1 MAADWLQ
8 ITQEEASAEE
18 IPEPVVLSIEPTNV
32 ILEACQSIIVAGE
45 NFLNAVSTF
54 ENFDV
59 DGDRHIQIDELAS
72 ALEAM
77 GE

>member
-1 MAADWLQ
+1 MC
-8 ITQEEASAEE
+8 AEGW
-18 IPEPVVLSIEPTNV
+18 
-32 ILEACQSIIVAGE
+32 LEAAQSYMASKEVNEEWPNTEAHEALLEVAGE